1 MAGPTTSATR
11 QATPTRKDLAAIVQ
25 LLQPVV
31 AARFAG
37 QDVAGL
43 PRQSLALKIGE
54 IAAAELDGVD
64 HGLNL
69 IERRALISELID
81 DLLAATA
88 KAAPAASLDTS
99 DGTMETPAW
108 HRGGSGRAAQYPAKA
123 AGAA

>member
-69 IERRALISELID
+69 IERRVLISELID
-81 DLLAATA
+81 DLVATTTR
-88 KAAPAASLDTS
+88 PAAVASLEVPD
-99 DGTMETPAW
+99 DAFE
-108 HRGGSGRAAQYPAKA
+108 
-123 AGAA
+123 